1 MCSLYVFVVSVLYIF
16 DVYVVVYVAATLY
29 NSVCDDDGLNNAI
42 FINVDATM
50 QSNLVDTAIKL
61 L

>member
-1 MCSLYVFVVSVLYIF
+1 MVSVLYIF